1 MFYIFLGF
9 LDIFLLKRV
18 RLYFILLY
26 SNVWEDSLRGIQM
39 EKLKKYVQKVCGLF
53 ELIMAVIVLLGIVIA
68 IISMVKDVDLTQSLF
83 RDTANFKEFLVNVFA
98 IVIGIEFLEML
109 CRPNP
114 DNVIQVLVFLIARH
128 MIVGET
134 SPYEDFVSVISVAIL
149 LLLSRYLHMGKKGE
163 REDGEREA

>member
-1 MFYIFLGF
+1 
-9 LDIFLLKRV
+9 
-18 RLYFILLY
+18 
-26 SNVWEDSLRGIQM
+26 M

>member
-1 MFYIFLGF
+1 
-9 LDIFLLKRV
+9 
-18 RLYFILLY
+18 
-26 SNVWEDSLRGIQM
+26 M
-39 EKLKKYVQKVCGLF
+39 EKLKKNVQKACGLF
-53 ELIMAVIVLLGIVIA
+53 ELIMAVIVLIGIVLA

-83 RDTANFKEFLVNVFA
+83 QDTSNFKEFLVNVFA

-128 MIVGET
+128 MIVGDT

-163 REDGEREA
+163 RGDGEREG

>member
-1 MFYIFLGF
+1 
-9 LDIFLLKRV
+9 
-18 RLYFILLY
+18 
-26 SNVWEDSLRGIQM
+26 M
-39 EKLKKYVQKVCGLF
+39 EKLKKYVQKACGLF
-53 ELIMAVIVLLGIVIA
+53 ELIMAVIVLIGIVLA

-83 RDTANFKEFLVNVFA
+83 QDTANFKEFLVNVFA

-163 REDGEREA
+163 REDGEREE

>member
-1 MFYIFLGF
+1 
-9 LDIFLLKRV
+9 
-18 RLYFILLY
+18 
-26 SNVWEDSLRGIQM
+26 M
-39 EKLKKYVQKVCGLF
+39 EKLKKYVQKACGLF
-53 ELIMAVIVLLGIVIA
+53 ELIMAVIVLIGIVLA

-83 RDTANFKEFLVNVFA
+83 QDTANFKEFLVNVFA

-128 MIVGET
+128 MIVGDT

-163 REDGEREA
+163 RGDGEREE

>member
-1 MFYIFLGF
+1 
-9 LDIFLLKRV
+9 
-18 RLYFILLY
+18 
-26 SNVWEDSLRGIQM
+26 M

-128 MIVGET
+128 MEIKMVGW
-134 SPYEDFVSVISVAIL
+134 L
-149 LLLSRYLHMGKKGE
+149 
-163 REDGEREA
+163 

>member
-1 MFYIFLGF
+1 
-9 LDIFLLKRV
+9 
-18 RLYFILLY
+18 
-26 SNVWEDSLRGIQM
+26 M

-109 CRPNP
+109 CRPKIGRAH
-114 DNVIQVLVFLIARH
+114 V
-128 MIVGET
+128 
-134 SPYEDFVSVISVAIL
+134 
-149 LLLSRYLHMGKKGE
+149 
-163 REDGEREA
+163 

>member
-1 MFYIFLGF
+1 
-9 LDIFLLKRV
+9 
-18 RLYFILLY
+18 
-26 SNVWEDSLRGIQM
+26 M
-39 EKLKKYVQKVCGLF
+39 EKLKKYVQKACGLF

-83 RDTANFKEFLVNVFA
+83 QDTANFKEFLVNVFA

-163 REDGEREA
+163 RKDGEREA